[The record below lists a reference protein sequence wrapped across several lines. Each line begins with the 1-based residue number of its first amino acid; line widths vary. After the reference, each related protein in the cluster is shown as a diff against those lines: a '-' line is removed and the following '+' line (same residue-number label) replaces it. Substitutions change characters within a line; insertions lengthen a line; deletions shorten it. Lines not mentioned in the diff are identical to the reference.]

1 MKKRIAYLIVSALLF
16 SITTFGQSQ
25 ESKSTSSKSS
35 GTAQR
40 DKVDSQRII
49 RLEKDSKPKEIIITI
64 KKRARE
70 FNIMISSSVTHGKL
84 SIEIYDPNNEKQGNY
99 TVGTQINNEMVK
111 GRIQKSLNLV
121 DPGDWKIKIIPSEA
135 TGEILVETVIVELH

>member
-1 MKKRIAYLIVSALLF
+1 MKKRIAYLIISALFF

-25 ESKSTSSKSS
+25 ESKSNSSSRS
-35 GTAQR
+35 GTTQR
-40 DKVDSQRII
+40 DKVDSQRNI
-49 RLEKDSKPKEIIITI
+49 RLEKDSKSKEIIITI
-64 KKRARE
+64 KKKALE
-70 FNIMISSSVTHGKL
+70 FNIMINSSISSGKL

-135 TGEILVETVIVELH
+135 TGEILIETVIVELN